1 LGNTVPEI
9 KFLSVNR
16 LFFLSTLSFHDTN
29 AAASFF
35 HRLRRGVLGINC
47 PPVQARNQKQQ
58 RPFFRP
64 HIRAQISPSRHGK
77 LTPIVKP
84 EIIQPAKSLNGGVEV
99 PGDKSIS
106 HRYAMLAALADGASE
121 LRNFA
126 AARDCRSTL
135 SCMKS
140 LGADVSENGST
151 IKVTGHGVHGL
162 KSSTRTL
169 DAENS
174 GTTIRLLSGILSG
187 QSFTTKITGDGS
199 LQKRPMKRVIT
210 PLREMGA
217 QIHGRDDNFPPLEI
231 HGGKLRAIHYQM
243 PMASAQVKSAVLLA
257 GLYAN
262 GETSVTEPAATR
274 DHTEL
279 ALQAFGVPLQKQA
292 RTISLKGGN
301 NGHAPV
307 LKPVSLDV
315 PGDLSS
321 AVFFIAAASLL
332 PESDLY
338 IGNVGLNPTR
348 SAILDFFQQM
358 GAAIKVTHLAGNTGE
373 LVGDLSV
380 KGAKLKGGLI
390 AGEQVPLLIDEL
402 PMLAALGPFTE
413 DGIEIRDANELRV
426 KESDRIAALA
436 ENLKRMGA
444 KVEERPDG
452 LRVEG
457 RSAGPVHGAEIDPR
471 GDHRIAMAF
480 AVAGLA
486 AKSETR
492 ILDPACAGVSYPTFF
507 AELRRVAQ

>member
-1 LGNTVPEI
+1 M
-9 KFLSVNR
+9 LS
-16 LFFLSTLSFHDTN
+16 
-29 AAASFF
+29 
-35 HRLRRGVLGINC
+35 
-47 PPVQARNQKQQ
+47 
-58 RPFFRP
+58 
-64 HIRAQISPSRHGK
+64 
-77 LTPIVKP
+77 
-84 EIIQPAKSLNGGVEV
+84 
-99 PGDKSIS
+99 
-106 HRYAMLAALADGASE
+106 ALADGTSE

-126 AARDCRSTL
+126 AARDCHSTL
-135 SCMKS
+135 ACMQS
-140 LGADVSENGST
+140 LGAEVKVNGAT
-151 IKVTGHGVHGL
+151 VQITGHGLHGL
-162 KSSTRTL
+162 KSSWRAL

-187 QSFTTKITGDGS
+187 QSFTTKITGDSS

-217 QIHGRDDNFPPLEI
+217 NIEGRDDNFPPLEI
-231 HGGKLRAIHYQM
+231 HGGQLRGIHYQM

-257 GLYAN
+257 GLYAS

-279 ALQAFGVPLQKQA
+279 ALQAFGVPLQKQG
-292 RTISLKGGN
+292 RTISLQGAR
-301 NGHAPV
+301 NGHTPA
-307 LKPVSLDV
+307 LHPVSLDV

-332 PESDLY
+332 PESNLY

-358 GAAIKVTHLAGNTGE
+358 GAAVTITHVQSSTGE

-380 KGAKLKGGLI
+380 KGSALKGGVI
-390 AGEQVPLLIDEL
+390 AGDVVALLIDEL

-413 DGIEIRDANELRV
+413 QGIEIRDATELRV

-444 KVEERPDG
+444 KVKERPDG

-457 RSAGPVHGAEIDPR
+457 RGAGPVHGAEIDPR

-486 AKSETR
+486 AQGDTR
-492 ILDPACAGVSYPTFF
+492 ILDPACAGVSYPNFF
-507 AELRRVAQ
+507 TELRRLAEK